1 MDPLERVR
9 RAYDPELFRTRG
21 HELVDRLADYL
32 RRATSGAT
40 PVLPWK
46 EPREQ
51 LSAWPAAFPSAA
63 EFVDV
68 VQRAITES
76 HHLHHPRYVGHQ
88 VTAPL
93 PEAALADLV
102 SAMLNNGTAVY
113 EMGPVSTAME
123 RALARFLTNAVG
135 FPEGADGIFT
145 SGGSVGNLTAL
156 AAARQ
161 AKAGFD
167 AWSLGTTKGPP
178 LAYLVSKE
186 THYSVARAL
195 AIMGLGEEG
204 ATPVPVDDRYR
215 MRPEALA
222 QAKRDAEA
230 QGRKVIA
237 VVASAGSTSTGAFDP
252 LDAVADF
259 CAAHDLWLHVDGA
272 HGASAVLSPTHGP
285 RLKGVSRAD
294 SIVWDAHKMM
304 LMPALVTAVLFRDGK
319 RSYQAF
325 AQEASYLF
333 DGRPLE
339 EEWFNGANRT
349 LECTKLMMGMKLY
362 VALALH
368 GPEFFA
374 DYVDGM
380 FGLSS
385 RFAERIASSPD
396 FELAVRPDCNIV
408 CFRHLRP
415 GLAGLRL
422 DELQDAVRGAL
433 VREGSFYLV
442 KTRLPAGVFLR
453 VTIINPFTRDQDLAE
468 LLDAVRARA
477 SRHLEGASP

>member
-1 MDPLERVR
+1 
-9 RAYDPELFRTRG
+9 
-21 HELVDRLADYL
+21 
-32 RRATSGAT
+32 
-40 PVLPWK
+40 
-46 EPREQ
+46 
-51 LSAWPAAFPSAA
+51 
-63 EFVDV
+63 
-68 VQRAITES
+68 
-76 HHLHHPRYVGHQ
+76 
-88 VTAPL
+88 
-93 PEAALADLV
+93 V
-102 SAMLNNGTAVY
+102 SALLNNGTAVY

-123 RALARFLTNAVG
+123 RALARFLTEAVG
-135 FPEGADGIFT
+135 FPETADAIFT
-145 SGGSVGNLTAL
+145 SGGSAGNLTAL

-167 AWSLGTTKGPP
+167 AWSLGATKGPP
-178 LAYLVSKE
+178 LAYLVSTE

-204 ATPVPVDDRYR
+204 AVPVPVDDRFR
-215 MRPEALA
+215 LRADALD

-230 QGRKVIA
+230 RGRKVIA

-285 RLKGVSRAD
+285 RLRGIARAD

-333 DGRPLE
+333 EDRPTE

-349 LECTKLMMGMKLY
+349 LECTKVMMAMKWYL
-362 VALALH
+362 ALAVH
-368 GPEFFA
+368 GPGFFA
-374 DYVDGM
+374 DYIDGV
-380 FGLSS
+380 FALAS
-385 RFAERIASSPD
+385 RFADRIDASPD

-415 GLAGLRL
+415 GLSGPRL
-422 DELQDAVRGAL
+422 DQLQDAVRAAL
-433 VREGSFYLV
+433 VREGGFYFV
-442 KTRLPAGVFLR
+442 KTRLPAGLFLR
-453 VTIINPFTRDQDLAE
+453 VTIINPFTRDQDLAD
-468 LLDAVRARA
+468 LLDAVRSRA
-477 SRHLEGASP
+477 SRQLKGGSG

>member
-1 MDPLERVR
+1 MDPLERIR
-9 RAYDPELFRTRG
+9 RAYDPELFRARG
-21 HELVDRLADYL
+21 HELVDRIAEYL
-32 RRATSGAT
+32 RLATSGAV

-51 LSAWPAAFPSAA
+51 VAAWPAAFPSADD
-63 EFVDV
+63 FVGLL
-68 VQRAITES
+68 QRAVTES

-102 SAMLNNGTAVY
+102 SALLNNGGAVY

-123 RALARFLTNAVG
+123 RALAGFFTSTIG
-135 FPEGADGIFT
+135 FPDGADVVFT
-145 SGGSVGNLTAL
+145 SGGSAGNLTAL

-167 AWSLGTTKGPP
+167 AWSLGATSGPP
-178 LAYLVSKE
+178 LAYLVSTQ

-195 AIMGLGEEG
+195 ALMGLGEEG
-204 ATPVPVDDRYR
+204 ATPVPVDERFR
-215 MRPEALA
+215 LRPEALA

-230 QGRKVIA
+230 RGRKVVA

-252 LDAVADF
+252 MDAIADF
-259 CAAHDLWLHVDGA
+259 CSAHDLWLHVDGA
-272 HGASAVLSPTHGP
+272 HGASAMLSSAHRG
-285 RLKGVSRAD
+285 RLAGLSRAD

-333 DGRPLE
+333 GERQADEGPFDG
-339 EEWFNGANRT
+339 ASRT
-349 LECTKLMMGMKLY
+349 LECTKLMMAMKVYL
-362 VALALH
+362 ALSLH
-368 GPEFFA
+368 GPSFFA
-374 DYVDGM
+374 DYIDGI
-380 FGLSS
+380 FALSS

-408 CFRHLRP
+408 CFRHVRP
-415 GLAGLRL
+415 GLADARL
-422 DELQDAVRGAL
+422 DQLQESVRDAL

-442 KTRLPAGVFLR
+442 KTRLPAGLFLR
-453 VTIINPFTRDQDLAE
+453 TTIINPFTKDRDLTD
-468 LLDAVRARA
+468 LLDAVRAHA
-477 SRHLEGASP
+477 SRYFESGAI